1 MKFKD
6 VKTLEHLLKEYSY
19 KSSGKPTPSGQQ
31 SIGQDAKK
39 DDEDSITPESQ
50 PIPIKDIKKDS
61 NVIDKEG
68 NELGTVVS
76 TVGNLPAKDS
86 VVVQDKNK
94 KLQVIDKDT
103 EVDIANMEES
113 KLSKIAKR
121 KNKKLQ
127 IKKRGSKLKKLTR
140 RRLKEQPSELF

>member
-1 MKFKD
+1 MKFTD
-6 VKTLEHLLKEYSY
+6 VKTLEHLLKEYSQ
-19 KSSGKPTPSGQQ
+19 KSSVNPTPSGQQ
-31 SIGQDAKK
+31 SIGQNAKT
-39 DDEDSITPESQ
+39 DDNDSITPKSQ

-113 KLSKIAKR
+113 KLPKLAKR
-121 KNKKLQ
+121 KNKKHQ
-127 IKKRGSKLKKLTR
+127 IKKNR
-140 RRLKEQPSELF
+140 Q